1 LKPFDLIAIVVL
13 LGLNG
18 FFVGSEFA
26 LISARRTLIE
36 PLTGDSRRARAVVA
50 AMESVPTML
59 AGAQLGVTAASLLLG
74 AIGEPAIA
82 DALEPVFEGA
92 HVPEQFVHPVA
103 FALALAVVVSGH
115 IMLGE
120 MVPKNLALAG
130 PERAALWIVPPLLAF
145 SRLAQPIIAV
155 IKLLSNATLRLMRL
169 PATSEVRT
177 VYTRDELPALIG
189 ESHEHRLLNAAEH
202 DRMMATL
209 ALHARPVEAVMVPLE
224 EVVTVSAATTPAE
237 LQDFAGRYGH
247 SRFPVHG
254 DEPGELR
261 GYLHILD
268 ALNGAPR
275 ERPLPVRALP
285 RVATGA
291 MLADALALMRR
302 SRAQVVAVAGEDGA
316 TVGVAT
322 LDDVLA
328 ALLQPAK

>member
-1 LKPFDLIAIVVL
+1 MVAIVAL

-26 LISARRTLIE
+26 LISARRTRIE
-36 PLTGDSRRARAVVA
+36 PLTGHSRRARAVVA

-59 AGAQLGVTAASLLLG
+59 AGAQLGVTVASLLLG

-82 DALEPVFEGA
+82 DALEPWFEDA
-92 HVPEQFVHPVA
+92 HVPEHFVHPVA
-103 FALALAVVVSGH
+103 FALALALVVSGH

-130 PERAALWIVPPLLAF
+130 PESAALWIVPPLLAF
-145 SRLAQPIIAV
+145 SRLVQPFIAV
-155 IKLLSNATLRLMRL
+155 IKLLSDATLRLMRL

-189 ESHEHRLLNAAEH
+189 ESREHRLLNAAEH
-202 DRMMATL
+202 DRMIAAL
-209 ALHARPVEAVMVPLE
+209 ALHAQPVEAVMVPLDQ
-224 EVVTVSAATTPAE
+224 VVTVSADTTPAE

-254 DEPGELR
+254 DERGDLR

-275 ERPLPVRALP
+275 ERPLPVRTLP
-285 RVATGA
+285 RVAGGA
-291 MLADALALMRR
+291 MLADVLALMRK
-302 SRAQVVAVAGEDGA
+302 SRAQVVAVSGQDGA

-322 LDDVLA
+322 LDDVLV
-328 ALLQPAK
+328 ALLQPAE